1 MIPSVG
7 PFSGRPFLFLEEEMV
22 TEATPAT
29 PATPATTTAATPP
42 KPHESFLQHLAAL
55 LPHLHHLGGWLV
67 KAAPI
72 AIQAGVHASPQ
83 AELAITALTAL
94 HEIVEAH
101 QSAPAAEPSAE
112 PAAVAPATE

>member
-1 MIPSVG
+1 
-7 PFSGRPFLFLEEEMV
+7 LFLEEEMV
-22 TEATPAT
+22 TEATPDTSAT
-29 PATPATTTAATPP
+29 PAATTAAAPP

-94 HEIVEAH
+94 HELVEAH
-101 QSAPAAEPSAE
+101 QSAPAAEPPAE
-112 PAAVAPATE
+112 PTPNVPATPAE